1 MFIRARK
8 YSVFTAVATAV
19 CLSGSVLAARPPQ
32 TEAEA
37 GDVAAQR
44 ELYFALRRANP
55 YDVNF
60 DSAAARLRAYRQFQA
75 AVAAHG
81 AAPSS
86 SGHNESW
93 QSIGPAPITLGQ
105 TPTSATDASRSPVS
119 GRVSSLAIDPID
131 NAVYAGGAQG
141 GVWRTLDNGTTW
153 SPLTDYLGSLAVGV
167 ITVAPGAHPL
177 NQGTL
182 FLGTGEGNF
191 SADSYA
197 GIGIYKSTDSGHTW
211 QGPYGQAQFI
221 NRSVTTIAVDS
232 ANPQHILAGSSSGVF
247 GVGGVA
253 GAPAP
258 VRGIYISND
267 GGLTW
272 AISASAPAQ
281 ARISRIVQDPITAA
295 TWWAG
300 VSLIPGNTGG
310 GLLKSLDNGATWSS
324 VDGVASGLPA
334 IVGNN
339 GVGGIARTWLS
350 ISSSGG
356 SSVIYLGVGLIT
368 DGGTGYGGKLYV
380 STDGGST
387 WANKPAANGFCQGQ
401 CWYDMPIYTPPESP
415 TTVFTGGGGD
425 SGAVPSSFMRST
437 DSGSTLAD
445 KMVGVDGNSALH
457 ADFHAITSWPGQPT
471 HLWIGNDGGVFR
483 SDDNGDHWISANTNL
498 QLTQFEQCDLHPTDP
513 AQAYGGTQDNGTN
526 SFLGQTAWTHSDDG
540 DGGFALIDQGAP
552 NQVTHT
558 YFNQSNYLVGAAVA
572 LNGPASGPSDYQYF
586 AGTYSGQNNGI
597 NPADRVLFY
606 APMTLDRGLHDTL
619 YFGTD
624 HLYVAPDFFN
634 KTVNA
639 TASSIVYTAVNGGN
653 AFAPPVP
660 PSATPGAISAI
671 QSVANVLPGQPANTL
686 FVGTSNGRVWLSTN
700 GGTSFTETDNAPVI
714 AQYVSGIA
722 INPRNANNVF
732 AARAGFTGATPAHNV
747 RVSNNAGATW
757 VDASTGLPDI
767 PVNAIAFDPIFPN
780 QVWAGT
786 DIGMYLSTNGGATW
800 IPYNQGIPNVAIFDI
815 KANRDTHTVL
825 ACTHGRGAF
834 RLNVDAI
841 FIDGFENQ

>member
-1 MFIRARK
+1 MFVRASR
-8 YSVFTAVATAV
+8 YAVFAAAAACVWF
-19 CLSGSVLAARPPQ
+19 SGTLLAARPPE
-32 TEAEA
+32 TEGEA
-37 GDVAAQR
+37 GDVAGQR
-44 ELYFALRRANP
+44 ELYYALRRTNP

-60 DSAAARLRAYRQFQA
+60 DSASARLRAYRQFQTTIA
-75 AVAAHG
+75 ARG
-81 AAPSS
+81 ATPSN

-93 QSIGPAPITLGQ
+93 ESIGPAPITLGQ
-105 TPTSATDASRSPVS
+105 TPTAATDASRSPVS
-119 GRVSSLAIDPID
+119 GRVSSLAIDAID

-141 GVWRTLDNGTTW
+141 GVWRTLDNGTSWT
-153 SPLTDYLGSLAVGV
+153 PLTDYLGSLAVGV

-182 FLGTGEGNF
+182 YLGTGEGNF

-211 QGPYGQAQFI
+211 QGPYGQAQFM
-221 NRSVTTIAVDS
+221 NRSVTTIAVDY
-232 ANPQHILAGSSSGVF
+232 ANPQHVLAGSSSGVF

-267 GGLTW
+267 GGVTW
-272 AISASAPAQ
+272 TISASAPAQ
-281 ARISRIVQDPITAA
+281 ARISRIVQDPIATT

-310 GLLKSLDNGATWSS
+310 GLLKSTDNGATWSA

-356 SSVIYLGVGLIT
+356 SSVIYLGVSLIT

-380 STDGGST
+380 STDGGGT

-401 CWYDMPIYTPPESP
+401 CWYDMPIYTPPESSM
-415 TTVFTGGGGD
+415 TVFTGGGGD

-437 DSGSTLAD
+437 DGGTTVAD

-471 HLWIGNDGGVFR
+471 HLWIGNDGGVFH

-513 AQAYGGTQDNGTN
+513 SQAYGGTQDNGTD

-540 DGGFALIDQGAP
+540 DGGFALIDQGSP

-572 LNGPASGPSDYQYF
+572 LNGPASGPGDYQYF

-624 HLYVAPDFFN
+624 HLYVAPDFFTN
-634 KTVNA
+634 TVNA
-639 TASSIVYTAVNGGN
+639 TASSIVYTLLNGGN

-660 PSATPGAISAI
+660 PSAASGAISAI

-686 FVGTSNGRVWLSTN
+686 FVGTSNGRVWVSSS
-700 GGTSFTETDNAPVI
+700 GGTSFTETDNTPVI

-722 INPRNANNVF
+722 INPHNANNVF
-732 AARAGFTGATPAHNV
+732 EARAGFTGATPAHNV
-747 RVSNNAGATW
+747 RVSNNGGASW
-757 VDASTGLPDI
+757 ADASNGLPDI
-767 PVNAIAFDPIFPN
+767 PVNAIAFDPVFPN
-780 QVWAGT
+780 QLWAGT

-815 KANRDTHTVL
+815 KTNRNTHTVL